1 MARGAL
7 AVAMAGAMGA
17 AQAAVTINDSTAPG
31 TWDGNE
37 IVFSDGTGRIEFSGG
52 GTVTGLTDAGL
63 SASSSDAV
71 SGRQLFQTNERV
83 GAAETAITAA
93 QGNIATLQSDVSTAQ
108 GNITT
113 LQNDVSTAQGNITTL
128 QSDVSTAQGNITTLQ
143 SDVSTAQ
150 GNIATLQSQVGDIG
164 TSVTTGSVTTDSL
177 NVANGVIVAN
187 SSGVTVGTD
196 VDMGGNKITN
206 LADGTIS
213 ATSTDAVSGKQIHNL
228 FIEQGATG
236 VRYFHANS
244 AAPDSQAIGQE
255 SIAIGPNSQAR
266 EDNSFAAG
274 VGAIA
279 DGESAIALGDG
290 AQVSKPANNGDPTAA
305 IAIGKN
311 SDSSGVASTA
321 IGLEAAASGS
331 NAVALGTGAVA
342 AGASGLALGNGAVAD
357 AENNI
362 SIGSGAGQGTGQHLP
377 GDRSHNIAIGTA
389 SGQNVAGQFNVAMG
403 EGVGNNV
410 NGDDNVAFGR
420 NSGGLEGDS
429 NVSIGL
435 NANTGGT
442 SNRSVSIG
450 QDTEAQTE
458 GIAIGYAASAGNT
471 GVAIGRQASALGTG
485 TAIGPNAHADSGYV
499 ALGLNSYAAQSDV
512 SGNSRFTN
520 RAFSGSAVSVGSSQP
535 GGEFTR
541 RIVNVED
548 GANDT
553 DAVNVRQLQ
562 QAVSGI
568 DLSDIDFANGVI
580 TNLQTQIDQ
589 NMQHYVSINDGGVD
603 KGNKNNDGAQA
614 AAIDSI
620 AIGPDATTKNQDSI
634 AIGHLAGAEGDSAV
648 VLGHNVKGLG
658 TNSTTIGNSQSEAR
672 DESGIAIGT
681 NAVSRDENSIVI
693 GRDSYSN
700 RQANGPSVENSIV
713 IGTESSS
720 TAVEGIVVGKNSV
733 VNAARGIAQGSAATA
748 TAQNAMAFGTTASAA
763 GEDSQASGTGAS
775 AYALNGIAM
784 GTNARSG
791 QANPDVE
798 LADSNHDSIAIG
810 TSSIAERD
818 SSVALGQE
826 ALALGSRSTAIGYQA
841 QVDPSVEASGE
852 EGSDGLAI
860 GSFSHSSG
868 PKAGAIGPYAN
879 SSGNGSY
886 AIGYMSNATGDSAIA
901 LGVSANSISQNGIAI
916 GTVSDASG
924 GSAISIGTESEA
936 SGEFSMTVGGRAT
949 SSGDYSLAAGYG
961 SNALGYDSLA
971 MGVQSTTN
979 GLRSTAIGRGAST
992 AVGAVDSMA
1001 MGTNAAASST
1011 NAVAVGT
1018 GSAASAASALALGRG
1033 AAASNANAV
1042 ALGSG
1047 AVTAAAVA
1055 TPSAVIDKNT
1065 YNYAG
1070 TNPVATVSVG
1080 TAGQERTITNVAAGR
1095 VDSTSTDAINGS
1107 QLYGTNLAVTAV
1119 GNDLDT
1125 AGQSVA
1131 TVMGGNATYDPATHQ
1146 VTTSNIGNTGQDTV
1160 HDAIGYAAQG
1170 WNVAANGEGTGANV
1184 APGSTVDFSNDDGNV
1199 VISRSGTDLAFN
1211 LANNIDLGAAGSVT
1225 TGNTVMNNDGLAVND
1240 GAGNSTTTTVAGTTV
1255 SSSGGASTMV
1265 GAGTVAVVDETGN
1278 STAIGGDR
1286 ISVGGSNPIV
1296 ISGSSGTIG
1305 GLTNTTFDPN
1315 NYTSGQAATEDQLKS
1330 VSDVANAGWTAT
1342 DAAGNSANIGPNGVV
1357 TFEGDDNLSVAQ
1369 TGVDQN
1375 GVISV
1380 SLNENIDLGAAGSV
1394 TTGKTIMNDDGV
1406 VVNDGGNSTVTSTA
1420 GTTVVNAMGE
1430 VTTVGAGSITVATPG
1445 GGQTTIGS
1453 NQINVGG
1460 SNPIAINGNTGTIG
1474 GLTNTTFDPDNFTS
1488 GQAATEDQL
1497 KLVSDVANAGWTAT
1511 DAAGNSANI
1520 GPNGVV
1526 TFEGDDNL
1534 SVAQTGV
1541 DQNGVISVSLNEN
1554 IDLGAAGSVTTG
1566 NTVMN
1571 NDGLAVND
1579 GAGNTTTVGG
1589 NQISVAGSNPIVIS
1603 GNTGTIGGLT
1613 NTTFDPNNYTSGQAA
1628 TEDQLKQVNDVA
1640 SAGWNATDAAGNSAN
1655 IGPNGEVR
1663 FEGDSN
1669 ISVAQTGVDQNGVV
1683 AVSLNENIDLGNT
1696 GSVTTGNTVMNNDGL
1711 AVNDGAGNSTTTTV
1725 AGTTVTDAAGATTT
1739 VGAGTVSVVDAA
1751 GNSTAIGGN
1760 QISIGGSNPIVISGN
1775 TGTIGGLTN
1784 TTFDPNNYTSGQ
1796 AATEDQLKQVNDVA
1810 SAGWNATDAA
1820 GNTANIGPNGE
1831 VRFEGDSNI
1840 SVAQTGVDQNG
1851 VVAVSLNQNI
1861 DLGNTGSVTTGNTVM
1876 NNDGLAVNDG
1886 AGNVTTTTTAGT
1898 TVTNAAGDTTTV
1910 GAGSM
1915 TVADAAGV
1923 QTTIGSNQINV
1934 GGSNP
1939 IAISGDTGT
1948 IGGLT
1953 NTTFDPNNYTSG
1965 QAATE
1970 DQLKQVNDVASAGW
1984 NVTDAAGNS
1993 ANIGPNG
2000 EVRFE
2005 GDSN

>member
-1 MARGAL
+1 MNHLYRSIWNEESRTFVAVPETTKARGKRSSGARLLARGAL
-7 AVAMAGAMGA
+7 AVAIAGAMGA
-17 AQAAVTINDSTAPG
+17 AQATVTIDDSTAPSS
-31 TWDGNE
+31 WDGNE

-52 GTVTGLTDAGL
+52 GTVTGLTDASLNAG
-63 SASSSDAV
+63 SSEAV

-83 GAAETAITAA
+83 GAAETAITA
-93 QGNIATLQSDVSTAQ
+93 
-108 GNITT
+108 
-113 LQNDVSTAQGNITTL
+113 AQGNITTL

-150 GNIATLQSQVGDIG
+150 GNITTLQSDVSSAEGNIATLQSQVGAIG
-164 TSVTTGSVTTDSL
+164 TSITTASVTTDSL
-177 NVANGVIVAN
+177 NVANGVIVADSN
-187 SSGVTVGTD
+187 GVTIGTD

-206 LADGTIS
+206 LADGTIN
-213 ATSTDAVSGKQIHNL
+213 ATSTDAVTGKQIHNL

-255 SIAIGPNSQAR
+255 SIAIGPSSEAR

-305 IAIGKN
+305 IAIGKD

-321 IGLEAAASGS
+321 IGLEATASGG
-331 NAVALGTGAVA
+331 NAVALGTGAA
-342 AGASGLALGNGAVAD
+342 ATGASGLALGTGAVAD

-410 NGDDNVAFGR
+410 NGDDNVALGR

-442 SNRSVSIG
+442 ANRAVSIG
-450 QDTEAQTE
+450 EDTDAQTE

-471 GVAIGRQASALGTG
+471 GVAIGRQTSAVGTG
-485 TAIGPNAHADSGYV
+485 TAIGPNAHADSGFV
-499 ALGLNSYAAQSDV
+499 ALGLNSNAVQSDV

-520 RAFSGSAVSVGSSQP
+520 RAFSGSAVSVGSSEA
-535 GGEFTR
+535 GSEFTR

-568 DLSDIDFANGVI
+568 DLSDIDFAGGVI
-580 TNLQTQIDQ
+580 ANLQTQIDQ
-589 NMQHYVSINDGGVD
+589 NMMHYVSINDGGVD
-603 KGNKNNDGAQA
+603 KGNKNNNGASA
-614 AAIDSI
+614 TAIDSI

-648 VLGHNVKGLG
+648 VLGHNIKGLG
-658 TNSTTIGNSQSEAR
+658 SNSTTIGNSQSEAR
-672 DESGIAIGT
+672 DASGIAIGT
-681 NAVSRDENSIVI
+681 NVVSRDENSIII

-733 VNAARGIAQGSAATA
+733 VNAARGIAQGSGATA
-748 TAQNAMAFGTTASAA
+748 TAENAMAFGTTASAA
-763 GEDSQASGTGAS
+763 GSDSQASGTGAN
-775 AYALNGIAM
+775 AFALNGIAF

-818 SSVALGQE
+818 SSIALGQE
-826 ALALGSRSTAIGYQA
+826 AQALGSRSTAIGYQA
-841 QVDPSVEASGE
+841 QVDPSVEASGV

-860 GSFSHSSG
+860 GSFAHSSG

-886 AIGYMSNATGDSAIA
+886 AIGYMANATSDNGIA
-901 LGVSANSISQNGIAI
+901 LGVSSNSTGQNGIAI
-916 GTVSDASG
+916 GMVSDASG
-924 GSAISIGTESEA
+924 GSSISIGTESEA

-961 SNALGYDSLA
+961 ANALQRASLA
-971 MGVQSTTN
+971 MGFQSTANATN
-979 GLRSTAIGRGAST
+979 SSAIGRGAST
-992 AVGAVDSMA
+992 AAGATDSIA
-1001 MGTNAAASST
+1001 MGTNAASSSA
-1011 NAVAVGT
+1011 NAVALGT
-1018 GSAASAASALALGRG
+1018 GSAASGESALALGRG

-1047 AVTAAAVA
+1047 AVTAAAVG
-1055 TPSAVIDKNT
+1055 TSNAVIDNVT

-1070 TNPVATVSVG
+1070 TNPLATVSVG
-1080 TAGQERTITNVAAGR
+1080 SAGQERTLTNVAAGR
-1095 VDSTSTDAINGS
+1095 ISSTSTDAINGS
-1107 QLYGTNLAVTAV
+1107 QLYGTNVAVTAV

-1131 TVMGGNATYDPATHQ
+1131 TVMGGNAAYDPVTHQ
-1146 VTTSNIGNTGQDTV
+1146 VTTSNIGNTGEDTV

-1184 APGSTVDFSNDDGNV
+1184 APGATVDFSNDDGNV
-1199 VISRSGTDLAFN
+1199 VISRNGTDLAFN
-1211 LANNIDLGAAGSVT
+1211 LANNIDLS
-1225 TGNTVMNNDGLAVND
+1225 
-1240 GAGNSTTTTVAGTTV
+1240 
-1255 SSSGGASTMV
+1255 
-1265 GAGTVAVVDETGN
+1265 
-1278 STAIGGDR
+1278 
-1286 ISVGGSNPIV
+1286 
-1296 ISGSSGTIG
+1296 
-1305 GLTNTTFDPN
+1305 
-1315 NYTSGQAATEDQLKS
+1315 
-1330 VSDVANAGWTAT
+1330 
-1342 DAAGNSANIGPNGVV
+1342 
-1357 TFEGDDNLSVAQ
+1357 
-1369 TGVDQN
+1369 
-1375 GVISV
+1375 
-1380 SLNENIDLGAAGSV
+1380 AAGSV
-1394 TTGKTIMNDDGV
+1394 TTGKTLMNDDGL

-1420 GTTVVNAMGE
+1420 GTTVVNAVGE

-1541 DQNGVISVSLNEN
+1541 DQNGVISVSLN
-1554 IDLGAAGSVTTG
+1554 
-1566 NTVMN
+1566 
-1571 NDGLAVND
+1571 
-1579 GAGNTTTVGG
+1579 
-1589 NQISVAGSNPIVIS
+1589 Q
-1603 GNTGTIGGLT
+1603 
-1613 NTTFDPNNYTSGQAA
+1613 
-1628 TEDQLKQVNDVA
+1628 
-1640 SAGWNATDAAGNSAN
+1640 
-1655 IGPNGEVR
+1655 
-1663 FEGDSN
+1663 
-1669 ISVAQTGVDQNGVV
+1669 
-1683 AVSLNENIDLGNT
+1683 NIDLGNT

-1760 QISIGGSNPIVISGN
+1760 QISVGGSNPIVISGN

-1784 TTFDPNNYTSGQ
+1784 TTFDPSNYTSGQ

-1810 SAGWNATDAA
+1810 SAGWKATDAA
-1820 GNTANIGPNGE
+1820 GNSANIGPNGE

-1851 VVAVSLNQNI
+1851 VVAVSLNENI

-1876 NNDGLAVNDG
+1876 NNDGLAV
-1886 AGNVTTTTTAGT
+1886 
-1898 TVTNAAGDTTTV
+1898 
-1910 GAGSM
+1910 
-1915 TVADAAGV
+1915 
-1923 QTTIGSNQINV
+1923 
-1934 GGSNP
+1934 
-1939 IAISGDTGT
+1939 
-1948 IGGLT
+1948 
-1953 NTTFDPNNYTSG
+1953 
-1965 QAATE
+1965 
-1970 DQLKQVNDVASAGW
+1970 
-1984 NVTDAAGNS
+1984 
-1993 ANIGPNG
+1993 
-2000 EVRFE
+2000 
-2005 GDSN
+2005 